1 MSNRLIGILKSLV
14 ILLIPILVIGSA
26 VRLLATDQYLTF
38 EYGKTSFPPD
48 PYGYTQRQRFVLA
61 STNIHYVTS
70 HLPSDELSRQT
81 MNGVPVYNAR
91 EVEHM
96 ADVLKVFQSVMQV
109 WQIASFLQ
117 VLMVYIL
124 WHKREHAVLALAV
137 QSGGVLTVALV
148 GSIALLA
155 LFAWQVWFDNF
166 HLIFFEPGSW
176 VFSYSDTLIRLFPVK
191 FWFDATL
198 TISLFSLAGGLLL
211 AFLGGR
217 WQKALRH
224 QPG

>member
-1 MSNRLIGILKSLV
+1 M
-14 ILLIPILVIGSA
+14 LLIPILVIGSA

-38 EYGKTSFPPD
+38 EYGKSSFPPD

-61 STNIHYVTS
+61 STNIHYIIS

-109 WQIASFLQ
+109 WQIASFLL

-176 VFSYSDTLIRLFPVK
+176 VFSYSDTLIRLFPIK
-191 FWFDATL
+191 FWLDATL

-217 WQKALRH
+217 GRKVPSLQ
-224 QPG
+224 